1 METLFI
7 SYFTFSGE
15 VIPLLIYKHFSTS
28 YFVPLKKNSVLF
40 LFVTSWILFYISLIL
55 SPLCF

>member
-1 METLFI
+1 METSFI

-15 VIPLLIYKHFSTS
+15 VIPFLIYKHFSTS
-28 YFVPLKKNSVLF
+28 YFVPLKKNNILF

-55 SPLCF
+55 SHFYF